1 MFEKA
6 NGGYGVMQIHHLN
19 GKLFKKILKA
29 EPEAHYHSEQG
40 KILIQLWL
48 HDGSQTATDIA
59 LASGLANNT
68 LTVMLKHMEEQGLV
82 SICPHKK
89 DKRKKVISL
98 TELGWQQKEIG
109 IRVSNRL
116 GDIFYQGFSNQEINE
131 FESYQNRILENLKKA
146 DKKVRL

>member
-59 LASGLANNT
+59 LPSGLANNP
-68 LTVMLKHMEEQGLV
+68 LTVMLKHM
-82 SICPHKK
+82 
-89 DKRKKVISL
+89 D
-98 TELGWQQKEIG
+98 
-109 IRVSNRL
+109 
-116 GDIFYQGFSNQEINE
+116 F
-131 FESYQNRILENLKKA
+131 
-146 DKKVRL
+146 